1 MLHGIEVW
9 QLAAGLVGAV
19 ALGFLAFMSA
29 MARFLKRPSPSEA
42 IIRIGRANTDVFI
55 GRSTWIVPVL
65 HRAATMSLSTIGLTI
80 RRASHEALVT
90 KDYISTNLSAE
101 FYIRV
106 EPAEDDVKKAARTI
120 GIDEGHASAEAIRQ
134 KSQELL
140 EPKLVGAL
148 RAVAAQNDF
157 LALHMNRE
165 HFAQEVSKALREDL
179 GRNGF
184 TLESVTITELA
195 QTPLAEMRA
204 DDIFGASGRETVTN
218 TVVQKNIAVKR
229 KVQEEAERT
238 AEIAREQEI
247 NVATQNRIMREG
259 KAKEEEAAV
268 KAEIAQ
274 QEAIQSR
281 DLQRQAAIALEKA
294 RKEKTEQAAEIDK
307 QKSVEAAQVDKQR
320 TIEAAKVDKEITLT
334 LKAKESAEADA
345 NRAAAQALKAQAEQQ
360 VITVGQVAEAE
371 REKQVAIVAAQKAAE
386 QERIRAEVEAYKK
399 KVEAEVSAQSIKIR
413 AQADADAAE
422 KQAQSITRLA
432 EAHREAGLKEA
443 EVQREKLAAANSKS
457 RELFLQETALRL
469 LEVAP
474 SLVRELVKPAER
486 IGEIKVLQLG
496 GVGNGGGTQPHLPL
510 LGNALGPMM
519 QTILQSSVMMP
530 AMKELMKFVDMNAV
544 AGAVSQAVQAV
555 DPAKVGAA
563 SPAPVKAPARI
574 ATERPND
581 AH

>member
-1 MLHGIEVW
+1 
-9 QLAAGLVGAV
+9 
-19 ALGFLAFMSA
+19 
-29 MARFLKRPSPSEA
+29 
-42 IIRIGRANTDVFI
+42 
-55 GRSTWIVPVL
+55 VL

-80 RRASHEALVT
+80 RRAGHEALVT

-120 GIDEGHASAEAIRQ
+120 GIDEGHASAEAIRT

-148 RAVAAQNDF
+148 RAVAAQSDF

-195 QTPLAEMRA
+195 QTPLAEMRV

-247 NVATQNRIMREG
+247 NVATQNRLMREG

-274 QEAIQSR
+274 QEAIQTR
-281 DLQRQAAIALEKA
+281 DLQRQAAISVEKA
-294 RKEKTEQAAEIDK
+294 GKEKTEQAAEIDK
-307 QKSVEAAQVDKQR
+307 Q
-320 TIEAAKVDKEITLT
+320 ITLT

-345 NRAAAQALKAQAEQQ
+345 KRAAAQALKTQAEQQ
-360 VITVGQVAEAE
+360 VVTVGQVAEAE
-371 REKQVAIVAAQKAAE
+371 REKQVAVVAAQKAAE

-399 KVEAEVSAQSIKIR
+399 RLEAEVAAQSIKIR

-457 RELFLQETALRL
+457 RELFVQETVLRV

-474 SLVRELVKPAER
+474 SVVRELVKPAER

-496 GVGNGGGTQPHLPL
+496 GLGNGNGGQQQLPL
-510 LGNALGPMM
+510 LGGALGPMM
-519 QTILQSSVMMP
+519 QTILQTSVMVP
-530 AMKELMKFVDMNAV
+530 AMKELMKFVDMNAI
-544 AGAVSQAVQAV
+544 AGALSKAVQAV
-555 DPAKVGAA
+555 DPAGIATAA
-563 SPAPVKAPARI
+563 AAPAKPAARI
-574 ATERPND
+574 PERRDD

>member
-42 IIRIGRANTDVFI
+42 IIRIGRSNTDVFI

-80 RRASHEALVT
+80 RRAGHEALVT

-120 GIDEGHASAEAIRQ
+120 GIDEGHAGAEAIRQ

-294 RKEKTEQAAEIDK
+294 RKEKTEQGAEIDK
-307 QKSVEAAQVDKQR
+307 QKAVEAAQVDKQR

-345 NRAAAQALKAQAEQQ
+345 KRAAAQALKAQAEQQ
-360 VITVGQVAEAE
+360 VMTVSQVAEAE
-371 REKQVAIVAAQKAAE
+371 RDKQVAIVAAQKAAE

-474 SLVRELVKPAER
+474 SLIRELVKPAER

-496 GVGNGGGTQPHLPL
+496 GGGNGAGTQPQLPL

-555 DPAKVGAA
+555 DPAKVTVA

-574 ATERPND
+574 PERPND

>member
-42 IIRIGRANTDVFI
+42 IIRIGRSNTDVFI

-80 RRASHEALVT
+80 RRAGHEALVT

-120 GIDEGHASAEAIRQ
+120 GIDEGHAGAEAIRQ

-247 NVATQNRIMREG
+247 NVATQNRLMREG

-294 RKEKTEQAAEIDK
+294 RKEKTEQGAEIDK
-307 QKSVEAAQVDKQR
+307 QKAVEAAQVDKQR

-345 NRAAAQALKAQAEQQ
+345 KRAAAQALKAQAEQQ
-360 VITVGQVAEAE
+360 VMTVSQVAEAE
-371 REKQVAIVAAQKAAE
+371 RDKQVAIVAAQKAAE

-474 SLVRELVKPAER
+474 SLIRELVKPAER

-496 GVGNGGGTQPHLPL
+496 GGGNGAGTQPQLPL

-555 DPAKVGAA
+555 DPAKVTVA

-574 ATERPND
+574 PERPND